1 MGGGGEG
8 AVGLFELCNPH
19 LLPTPVLQELL
30 LPLHLRPQEREEVV
44 RLARCSLPLTSHPGC
59 RKLKLPAI
67 HLDSTETACQFFPN
81 FFLLYYKA

>member
-44 RLARCSLPLTSHPGC
+44 RLARRSPPLTSHLSPWVTYHQV
-59 RKLKLPAI
+59 
-67 HLDSTETACQFFPN
+67 HL
-81 FFLLYYKA
+81 FL